1 LVIVR
6 RIILLWIHSLSLL
19 IANRFCHIEFF
30 MGVVGIT
37 SALVWVTFIFSLFMH
52 DHLGSPFLHVLE
64 HIQNSWKLQLL
75 LLHHGC
81 LFALG
86 AYLWLLLFKGV
97 TLSRLIIAAVCFAG
111 GYAETLWA
119 GKQAILDGRADL
131 PIMVPPAIWTAFI
144 LLIIGSIAMND
155 RACAWAGVRARA
167 IRMLGLMTYPLYL
180 LHQTVGSAVVLT
192 LHDHGIPRFPALFF
206 AIAICLAV
214 SWIIASA
221 LEPGLKRHLQLTF
234 ARIEASLRRGAPIAS
249 LFQPT
254 KPPLSDSFNIR
265 FPRRFARR

>member
-1 LVIVR
+1 MTENWKCPVR
-6 RIILLWIHSLSLL
+6 RRQGTRRKDLRH
-19 IANRFCHIEFF
+19 
-30 MGVVGIT
+30 GVIT
-37 SALVWVTFIFSLFMH
+37 VVPWNPTPQQVVEQALAEDS
-52 DHLGSPFLHVLE
+52 
-64 HIQNSWKLQLL
+64 Q
-75 LLHHGC
+75 
-81 LFALG
+81 
-86 AYLWLLLFKGV
+86 
-97 TLSRLIIAAVCFAG
+97 RAV
-111 GYAETLWA
+111 
-119 GKQAILDGRADL
+119 
-131 PIMVPPAIWTAFI
+131 
-144 LLIIGSIAMND
+144 IIGSIAMND

-234 ARIEASLRRGAPIAS
+234 ARIEASLRRGARIAF

-254 KPPLSDSFNIR
+254 KPP
-265 FPRRFARR
+265 AT